1 MFNNMA
7 DTKMEAAS
15 EQDVLVALG
24 DADALEGADNTEGQE
39 GKTKTKKAEKK
50 ASSKDN
56 TALGNT
62 KTKTISDLSNEEDE
76 DDDDVA
82 FKDEDA
88 EEDEDEKKKKK
99 VKPSLKPDETE
110 DEDDEDDEEDEEDE
124 DEKKKKKAAGADE
137 EDEEDDKDDE
147 GTADQDTK
155 DFLKARVNLLI
166 KKGEWAD
173 FEGSEDVD
181 WDEETFAD
189 MELQQ
194 RAYQKQ
200 QMREELLDSFGPYGR
215 EIAEYTAK
223 GGDPDALIDIFKEQQ
238 KVESLSVDTEE
249 QQKEV
254 IKKYETEF
262 LGKKPERV
270 NKYID
275 SLIADKELKAAAEE
289 AKEAMDAKLA
299 ERAEDLK
306 AAQDAEIERVKEQQ
320 QQNITKFS
328 SEVSNVISKSDDI
341 PADEK
346 KQLLAVLTKF
356 DKKLKNGTPVN
367 EFYFKMAEFRKDV
380 KNYVQLARFV
390 LSPQKFMKGLK
401 TDGNNKAVDK
411 AFKLVRQANTS
422 NKAKSVQ
429 PDASKAPTKT
439 KFKLL

>member
-1 MFNNMA
+1 MT
-7 DTKMEAAS
+7 DTKMAVAS
-15 EQDVLVALG
+15 EEDVMIALG
-24 DADALEGADNTEGQE
+24 EDFTPEE
-39 GKTKTKKAEKK
+39 GKDKKPSKK
-50 ASSKDN
+50 SNKSSSPDN
-56 TALGNT
+56 TALDKT
-62 KTKTISDLSNEEDE
+62 KTKTISDLSDE
-76 DDDDVA
+76 DDND
-82 FKDEDA
+82 DEDA
-88 EEDEDEKKKKK
+88 STAFDDDDEKKKKVKK
-99 VKPSLKPDETE
+99 VDTVSDDDDDVENDDDNT
-110 DEDDEDDEEDEEDE
+110 DDDEDTDADNTDDANDDSEED
-124 DEKKKKKAAGADE
+124 DEKKKKVKKAE
-137 EDEEDDKDDE
+137 PSDDDPE
-147 GTADQDTK
+147 SVDQDTK
-155 DFLKARVNLLI
+155 DFLKARVDLLI

-173 FEGSEDVD
+173 FEGSEDVE
-181 WDEETFAD
+181 WDEDTFAD
-189 MELQQ
+189 MEIQQ

-200 QMREELLDSFGPYGR
+200 QMREDLLDSFGPYGR

-238 KVESLSVDTEE
+238 KVESLSVDTED
-249 QQKEV
+249 QQKEI

-299 ERAEDLK
+299 EQVADLK
-306 AAQDAEIERVKEQQ
+306 KEQDEEIARVQDQ
-320 QQNITKFS
+320 QKQNIVKFS
-328 SEVSNVISKSDDI
+328 TEVSNVISKSDDI

-346 KQLLAVLTKF
+346 KQLLSVLTKF

-390 LSPQKFMKGLK
+390 LSPEKFTKGLK

-411 AFKLVRQANTS
+411 AFKLVRQSNSS
-422 NKAKSVQ
+422 NKIKSVQ
-429 PDASKAPTKT
+429 PDAGKAATKT